1 MRSKSVKSD
10 KFYDSTKP
18 KQFVFFLINCMQL
31 KLKACR
37 MCTVVMKRYKNDQG
51 RITILQIFGWSKR
64 NILLTKQCM
73 FFLLFVVFS
82 RLSSESFSQQMILNW
97 IWISG

>member
-1 MRSKSVKSD
+1 MIPQNQSSLYFFYKLHAVK
-10 KFYDSTKP
+10 K
-18 KQFVFFLINCMQL
+18 
-31 KLKACR
+31 KACR

>member
-1 MRSKSVKSD
+1 MIPQNQSSL
-10 KFYDSTKP
+10 Y
-18 KQFVFFLINCMQL
+18 FFINCMQL

-51 RITILQIFGWSKR
+51 RITILQIFGCSKR
-64 NILLTKQCM
+64 NIVLTKQCM

-82 RLSSESFSQQMILNW
+82 NPLNLLANK
-97 IWISG
+97 